1 MCVTAALCITALF
14 HPSLPHFYWRQ
25 TCGVVRGTGPSA
37 LQAKGRTQSK
47 VRVGRGM
54 PGVGERRDTRAWV
67 AWCAVWASQ
76 GKPEQHPRKGSTTG
90 LESTFKNGG
99 LVWASAP
106 PGDSVK
112 AL

>member
-54 PGVGERRDTRAWV
+54 LGVGERRDSARLHGAP
-67 AWCAVWASQ
+67 CGRRRGNGNSIQ
-76 GKPEQHPRKGSTTG
+76 GKAVQRDLRVHSKTEAWSGRARRLAK
-90 LESTFKNGG
+90 
-99 LVWASAP
+99 V
-106 PGDSVK
+106 
-112 AL
+112 